1 MSPGAH
7 IRTGSRPPGRVRR
20 MSHSKLRQYLFLSDL
35 QTPRGI
41 TSSIGLADSCHAWS
55 VQYGRAH
62 YARLT
67 SHPHLCEVS
76 PRSSLRG
83 PQLTGAR
90 LRPSVLGW
98 LSPSFGAIS
107 CLGRACA
114 ADTHIPAPLSSLT
127 PIDPRTLTIIRAF
140 GFCVNRHLRVF
151 YYAKPGTRAIRPLP
165 PLALRGITISRNRK
179 FEGTALLEKATLLFS
194 DRSCK
199 SKSSMPEHSIPTTI
213 TLVDR
218 KIFPPTQPFGHA
230 VEGVP
235 RAGPMHRSILRMCVR
250 IKSRSHGESVRRGYT
265 YPGAPLK
272 FDTNRP
278 PYSHHHTCL

>member
-1 MSPGAH
+1 MLGMVGPLPHPMSPGAH

-127 PIDPRTLTIIRAF
+127 PIDPRTLTITRAF
-140 GFCVNRHLRVF
+140 EFCVNRHQKGVLLS
-151 YYAKPGTRAIRPLP
+151 KTRDTYLS
-165 PLALRGITISRNRK
+165 PLAAPYGCTLPRNYN
-179 FEGTALLEKATLLFS
+179 FS
-194 DRSCK
+194 
-199 SKSSMPEHSIPTTI
+199 
-213 TLVDR
+213 
-218 KIFPPTQPFGHA
+218 
-230 VEGVP
+230 
-235 RAGPMHRSILRMCVR
+235 
-250 IKSRSHGESVRRGYT
+250 ESQVRGYRT
-265 YPGAPLK
+265 LGKSNFAILGSELQVK
-272 FDTNRP
+272 ELDARTQHSDN
-278 PYSHHHTCL
+278 HHIG

>member
-1 MSPGAH
+1 MSRALGVQWCSEPVVPLAC
-7 IRTGSRPPGRVRR
+7 TTSRPPAVCDPR
-20 MSHSKLRQYLFLSDL
+20 SHSKLRQYLFLLDS

-55 VQYGRAH
+55 VQYSRAH

-107 CLGRACA
+107 C
-114 ADTHIPAPLSSLT
+114 
-127 PIDPRTLTIIRAF
+127 F
-140 GFCVNRHLRVF
+140 
-151 YYAKPGTRAIRPLP
+151 
-165 PLALRGITISRNRK
+165 
-179 FEGTALLEKATLLFS
+179 
-194 DRSCK
+194 
-199 SKSSMPEHSIPTTI
+199 
-213 TLVDR
+213 
-218 KIFPPTQPFGHA
+218 
-230 VEGVP
+230 
-235 RAGPMHRSILRMCVR
+235 
-250 IKSRSHGESVRRGYT
+250 GESVRRGYT

>member
-1 MSPGAH
+1 MPGMVGPLPHPMSPGAYN
-7 IRTGSRPPGRVRR
+7 ICTGSRPPGRMRR
-20 MSHSKLRQYLFLSDL
+20 MSHNKLRQYLFLLDS

-55 VQYGRAH
+55 VQYSRAH

-127 PIDPRTLTIIRAF
+127 PIDPRTLTITRAF
-140 GFCVNRHLRVF
+140 EFCVNRHQKGVLLS
-151 YYAKPGTRAIRPLP
+151 KTRIERTKRLNALKVRNSQYLGAAIYLQ
-165 PLALRGITISRNRK
+165 S
-179 FEGTALLEKATLLFS
+179 FS
-194 DRSCK
+194 N
-199 SKSSMPEHSIPTTI
+199 
-213 TLVDR
+213 
-218 KIFPPTQPFGHA
+218 
-230 VEGVP
+230 
-235 RAGPMHRSILRMCVR
+235 
-250 IKSRSHGESVRRGYT
+250 
-265 YPGAPLK
+265 GAE
-272 FDTNRP
+272 TN
-278 PYSHHHTCL
+278 

>member
-1 MSPGAH
+1 M
-7 IRTGSRPPGRVRR
+7 RR
-20 MSHSKLRQYLFLSDL
+20 MSHNKLRQYLFLLDS

-127 PIDPRTLTIIRAF
+127 PIDPRTLTITRAF
-140 GFCVNRHLRVF
+140 DFCVNRHQKVF
-151 YYAKPGTRAIRPLP
+151 YYAKVGTRVIRPL
-165 PLALRGITISRNRK
+165 LLSRNCNFSKLQVSTGISLRGIRNISEPQYICN
-179 FEGTALLEKATLLFS
+179 LS
-194 DRSCK
+194 
-199 SKSSMPEHSIPTTI
+199 
-213 TLVDR
+213 
-218 KIFPPTQPFGHA
+218 
-230 VEGVP
+230 
-235 RAGPMHRSILRMCVR
+235 RMEQ
-250 IKSRSHGESVRRGYT
+250 K
-265 YPGAPLK
+265 
-272 FDTNRP
+272 TN
-278 PYSHHHTCL
+278 

>member
-1 MSPGAH
+1 M
-7 IRTGSRPPGRVRR
+7 
-20 MSHSKLRQYLFLSDL
+20 RQYLFLLDS

-55 VQYGRAH
+55 VQYSRAH

-127 PIDPRTLTIIRAF
+127 PIDPRTLTITRAF
-140 GFCVNRHLRVF
+140 EFCVNRHRKVF
-151 YYAKPGTRAIRPLP
+151 YYAKIVTRVIRPLH
-165 PLALRGITISRNRK
+165 LTLRGITTSRSRK
-179 FEGTALLEKATLLFS
+179 FLGVPHSWNKQLCYSRIGAESQRARCQNTAYQQPSHWLIE
-194 DRSCK
+194 
-199 SKSSMPEHSIPTTI
+199 
-213 TLVDR
+213 

-235 RAGPMHRSILRMCVR
+235 RAGPMCRSILRMCVR
-250 IKSRSHGESVRRGYT
+250 IKSQAHGESVRRGYT

>member
-7 IRTGSRPPGRVRR
+7 IRIGSRPPGRVRR

-62 YARLT
+62 HARLT

-90 LRPSVLGW
+90 LRPPVLGW

-127 PIDPRTLTIIRAF
+127 PIDPRTLTIIRAYE
-140 GFCVNRHLRVF
+140 FCVNRYLKVF
-151 YYAKPGTRAIRPLP
+151 YYAKLGARVIRMSLSVGRCQATRISLREIRNISEPQVCNLSRMKQNANELVRRFSANIALQPTTKLIDRRAASFP
-165 PLALRGITISRNRK
+165 PHRQISRCVW
-179 FEGTALLEKATLLFS
+179 EVP
-194 DRSCK
+194 
-199 SKSSMPEHSIPTTI
+199 SKSI
-213 TLVDR
+213 R
-218 KIFPPTQPFGHA
+218 
-230 VEGVP
+230 
-235 RAGPMHRSILRMCVR
+235 R
-250 IKSRSHGESVRRGYT
+250 IGARGYSFI
-265 YPGAPLK
+265 K
-272 FDTNRP
+272 FIM
-278 PYSHHHTCL
+278 HVKA

>member
-1 MSPGAH
+1 MRRHRSVRGALDLQTH
-7 IRTGSRPPGRVRR
+7 ATHGRSIPYVSWCTACTTSRPPAVCDPR
-20 MSHSKLRQYLFLSDL
+20 SHNKLRQYLFLLDS

-127 PIDPRTLTIIRAF
+127 PIDPRTLTITRAF
-140 GFCVNRHLRVF
+140 EFCTRV
-151 YYAKPGTRAIRPLP
+151 L
-165 PLALRGITISRNRK
+165 
-179 FEGTALLEKATLLFS
+179 
-194 DRSCK
+194 
-199 SKSSMPEHSIPTTI
+199 
-213 TLVDR
+213 
-218 KIFPPTQPFGHA
+218 
-230 VEGVP
+230 
-235 RAGPMHRSILRMCVR
+235 
-250 IKSRSHGESVRRGYT
+250 
-265 YPGAPLK
+265 
-272 FDTNRP
+272 
-278 PYSHHHTCL
+278 

>member
-1 MSPGAH
+1 MLGMVGPLPHPMSPGAH

-62 YARLT
+62 HARLT

-127 PIDPRTLTIIRAF
+127 PIDPRTLTITRAF
-140 GFCVNRHLRVF
+140 EFC
-151 YYAKPGTRAIRPLP
+151 
-165 PLALRGITISRNRK
+165 
-179 FEGTALLEKATLLFS
+179 LEKIRIRRTKFS
-194 DRSCK
+194 TYDSCTSTK
-199 SKSSMPEHSIPTTI
+199 FSIT
-213 TLVDR
+213 VC
-218 KIFPPTQPFGHA
+218 FPLQ
-230 VEGVP
+230 
-235 RAGPMHRSILRMCVR
+235 L
-250 IKSRSHGESVRRGYT
+250 
-265 YPGAPLK
+265 
-272 FDTNRP
+272 
-278 PYSHHHTCL
+278 

>member
-1 MSPGAH
+1 MVAKVGD
-7 IRTGSRPPGRVRR
+7 V
-20 MSHSKLRQYLFLSDL
+20 F
-35 QTPRGI
+35 
-41 TSSIGLADSCHAWS
+41 
-55 VQYGRAH
+55 
-62 YARLT
+62 
-67 SHPHLCEVS
+67 
-76 PRSSLRG
+76 
-83 PQLTGAR
+83 
-90 LRPSVLGW
+90 
-98 LSPSFGAIS
+98 
-107 CLGRACA
+107 
-114 ADTHIPAPLSSLT
+114 
-127 PIDPRTLTIIRAF
+127 
-140 GFCVNRHLRVF
+140 VNRHLRVF